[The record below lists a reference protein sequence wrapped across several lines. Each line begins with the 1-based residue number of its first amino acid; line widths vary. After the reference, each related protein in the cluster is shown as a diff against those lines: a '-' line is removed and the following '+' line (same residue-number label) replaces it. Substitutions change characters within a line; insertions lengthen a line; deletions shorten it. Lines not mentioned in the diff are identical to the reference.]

1 MKQWKTSAK
10 RATLALFAAAVIV
23 PAAQAIPPDDGYGPA
38 TQVSQEQPTR
48 PDDRAG
54 VHAVDGVV
62 LGSTDRIFGIAD
74 ASSTV
79 VSDWRATSGDPA
91 VSTDPS
97 LIKRHEALGKLDM
110 PAASYYTKQSVD
122 AMGARYQ
129 AQAEALGLAD
139 VQTLSPQQV
148 LDAVRLTSPGA
159 VGLAEQYLLDS
170 GQLASPLG
178 TRPDD
183 RAGLHGPGPIT
194 ASAPSA
200 EGGFSWSDASIGAVS
215 AFGASLL
222 LAGLMLLALH
232 TNHRRRDRLASH

>member
-1 MKQWKTSAK
+1 MKHWKTSAK
-10 RATLALFAAAVIV
+10 RATLTLLAAAVIV
-23 PAAQAIPPDDGYGPA
+23 PAAQAVPPDVPYRQPDQV
-38 TQVSQEQPTR
+38 TQQSAR

-54 VHAVDGVV
+54 FRAVDG
-62 LGSTDRIFGIAD
+62 ST
-74 ASSTV
+74 
-79 VSDWRATSGDPA
+79 A

-97 LIKRHEALGKLDM
+97 LIRRHKAAGKLDM
-110 PAASYYTKQSVD
+110 PASSYYTPEALD
-122 AMGARYQ
+122 AMSQRYQ
-129 AQAEALGLAD
+129 KQAEALGLAD

-159 VGLAEQYLLDS
+159 IGLAERYLRET

-183 RAGLHGPGPIT
+183 RAGLRGPGPIP
-194 ASAPSA
+194 ASAPSVQT
-200 EGGFSWSDASIGAVS
+200 GFDWSDASIGAVS

-232 TNHRRRDRLASH
+232 TNHRRRERLASH